1 MNCTIVQGSPSS
13 QLENSRIIGW
23 SECLW
28 CDHVVLCVK
37 MVNSRLFSN
46 VTSLLASRS
55 TATRK
60 KKRFR
65 IDKYVAKAA
74 TGLPEMKGLRV
85 EFNLRRLT
93 ILEFYREKD
102 LVFSLRPFRR
112 R

>member
-23 SECLW
+23 LDCLW
-28 CDHVVLCVK
+28 CDH
-37 MVNSRLFSN
+37 MVFVCENGQLSLVFECYKLISIKIYCNSE
-46 VTSLLASRS
+46 
-55 TATRK
+55 

-65 IDKYVAKAA
+65 IDKYAAKAA